1 MSQKEYLDER
11 QIARLKPLV
20 LGHTAARFIEL
31 PQRPGCEIAP
41 WDKVVRVLQAD
52 GLEIGRITMGEAFAL
67 KQKGE
72 K

>member
-1 MSQKEYLDER
+1 MRYSLDER

-31 PQRPGCEIAP
+31 PEDIDREIAP

-52 GLEIGRITMGEAFAL
+52 GLELGRITIGEAFAL

-72 K
+72 

>member
-1 MSQKEYLDER
+1 MRYSLDER
-11 QIARLKPLV
+11 QIAKLKPLV
-20 LGHTAARFIEL
+20 LGHAAARFVEL
-31 PQRPGCEIAP
+31 PTRLGSVAP